1 MFILCLQDQM
11 ELLPGSIA
19 QAILDIQR
27 KTTSQI
33 APSISQTDRQD

>member
-27 KTTSQI
+27 NTTLQT